1 MSSCVNLT
9 KNGDNASSI
18 EYLRNTSNVLRRN
31 LQCWISALLSS
42 GWMPQEPISET
53 ITDSGLFY
61 PLGIVR
67 VDFQGIQPPS
77 PRFELTFL

>member
-1 MSSCVNLT
+1 MSSCVNVT

-18 EYLRNTSNVLRRN
+18 EYLHQTSLILRQN
-31 LQCWISALLSS
+31 LQCWISTLLSS

-67 VDFQGIQPPS
+67 VDFKGIQPPS
-77 PRFELTFL
+77 ETNLIFL